1 MGSLGGIQTY
11 LGAAQ
16 TCETEAELL
25 AAGLDLTEILKSRQV
40 VRLMKLQRV
49 PRGQLLIKGVLEDPR
64 GAIPL
69 IDLRMKL
76 EAAHHGKTDD
86 ASVLI
91 VFVNG
96 VEVGLIVDEGCE
108 A

>member
-1 MGSLGGIQTY
+1 MGSFGVMQAY

-16 TCETEAELL
+16 TGETEAELL
-25 AAGLDLTEILKSRQV
+25 AAGLDLMEILESRQIIG
-40 VRLMKLQRV
+40 LMRLQRV
-49 PRGQLLIKGVLEDPR
+49 PRGELLIKGVLEDPR

-76 EAAHHGKTDD
+76 EAAHRGKTDD

-91 VFVNG
+91 VFANG
-96 VEVGLIVDEGCE
+96 VEVGLIVDGGCE